1 MLFLRATHAPLRAHA
16 WQCGHTDSGF
26 APDRESIRAAIP
38 AFNQLHPE
46 MEEEGV
52 RLTLAYVALKVG
64 TVERTA
70 SRVDS
75 RGVPG
80 DIELVELRG

>member
-1 MLFLRATHAPLRAHA
+1 M
-16 WQCGHTDSGF
+16 
-26 APDRESIRAAIP
+26 
-38 AFNQLHPE
+38 
-46 MEEEGV
+46 